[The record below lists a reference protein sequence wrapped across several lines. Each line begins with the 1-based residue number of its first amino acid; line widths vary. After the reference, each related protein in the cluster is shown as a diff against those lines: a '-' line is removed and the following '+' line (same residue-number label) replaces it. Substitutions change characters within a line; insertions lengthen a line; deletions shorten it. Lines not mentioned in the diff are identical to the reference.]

1 MSRIVQRHDEEA
13 NEAEA
18 GINDAP
24 NTIQIVVVEELLLA
38 QSSWKQESR
47 LLIRQKGFFVT

>member
-24 NTIQIVVVEELLLA
+24 NTIQIVVVEELLVA

-47 LLIRQKGFFVT
+47 LLIRQKGLFVT

>member
-24 NTIQIVVVEELLLA
+24 NTIQIVVVEEVLLA
-38 QSSWKQESR
+38 QSS
-47 LLIRQKGFFVT
+47 

>member
-38 QSSWKQESR
+38 QSSWKQEAR